1 MKINSIRNFASNC
14 HVRHYLFKSNSNSYW
29 RYLESEDYGDLR
41 NKINS
46 TNRYKRLIEL
56 REEISKLKGKLPFS
70 VISELTGRIEER
82 IQTFECPVCSDAS
95 IKIMFINGSIKDLE
109 EWECKYALEREMK
122 LSDYIFSKYYT
133 ARDFLIDMS
142 KPLGIYAKD
151 GQAVPSS
158 PQKEKANVEVLQT
171 RVEHLIKVV
180 DHMNKVYAEKIPKIA
195 NDISEINGKLEL
207 LYKKIM
213 ESEARSQPK
222 PS

>member
-14 HVRHYLFKSNSNSYW
+14 PVRHYLFKSNSNSYW

-95 IKIMFINGSIKDLE
+95 IKIIFINGSIKDLE
-109 EWECKYALEREMK
+109 AGVPDPIKY
-122 LSDYIFSKYYT
+122 SKYPE
-133 ARDFLIDMS
+133 F
-142 KPLGIYAKD
+142 
-151 GQAVPSS
+151 
-158 PQKEKANVEVLQT
+158 
-171 RVEHLIKVV
+171 
-180 DHMNKVYAEKIPKIA
+180 
-195 NDISEINGKLEL
+195 
-207 LYKKIM
+207 YKK
-213 ESEARSQPK
+213 
-222 PS
+222 